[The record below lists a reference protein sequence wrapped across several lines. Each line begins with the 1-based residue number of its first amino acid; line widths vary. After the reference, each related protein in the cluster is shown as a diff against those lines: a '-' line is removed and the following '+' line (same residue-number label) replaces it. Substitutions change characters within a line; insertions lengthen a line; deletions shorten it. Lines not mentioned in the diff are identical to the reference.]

1 MGKWITKTRLFVA
14 ETLNELKK
22 CSWPERSQLFESTV
36 LVIVTVLVLAGF
48 VAAVDFLSMKIISFL
63 TM

>member
-1 MGKWITKTRLFVA
+1 MGKWITKARLFVA
-14 ETLNELKK
+14 DTIAELKK

-36 LVIVTVLVLAGF
+36 LVIVTVLMLAVF
-48 VAAVDFLSMKIISFL
+48 VAAVDFLSMEIISFL

>member
-1 MGKWITKTRLFVA
+1 MGNWLTKARLFIND
-14 ETLNELKK
+14 TINELKK

-36 LVIVTVLVLAGF
+36 LVIITVLILAGF
-48 VAAVDFLSMKIISFL
+48 VALVDLISMKIISFL